1 MADSSKPP
9 TSDKE
14 RAERLAKATAHGGV
28 VVLRGGVWAGNVL
41 WQDEYDRLPAHS
53 PKRVGYERS
62 AEFVDNPLGY
72 GRMRVYRAI

>member
-1 MADSSKPP
+1 VADSSKPP

-41 WQDEYDRLPAHS
+41 WQDEYDALPQSS
-53 PKRVGYERS
+53 PKRVGYQRTS
-62 AEFVDNPLGY
+62 EFVDNPLGW
-72 GRMRVYRAI
+72 GRMRVYRSI